1 MSELI
6 VNLEG
11 YGNYTL
17 GLDLHDPGDV
27 EVWCATFTDRNL
39 GDQWVVYFEMEENDY
54 EVWDLIN
61 VAIETYRDE
70 FNTDEFPEQKNFPYI
85 F

>member
-1 MSELI
+1 MAEII

-17 GLDLHDPGDV
+17 TLNLHDPGET
-27 EVWCATFTDRNL
+27 EVWSATFA
-39 GDQWVVYFEMEENDY
+39 DQNSEDEWDVYFEMEDHDY
-54 EVWDLIN
+54 EVWDLID

-70 FNTDEFPEQKNFPYI
+70 YANHQN
-85 F
+85 

>member
-6 VNLEG
+6 VNIEG
-11 YGNYTL
+11 YGEYTL
-17 GLDLHDPGDV
+17 SLDLHDPGDT
-27 EVWCATFTDRNL
+27 EVWSAVFADRSVEE
-39 GDQWVVYFEMEENDY
+39 DEWTVFFEMDEGDY

-70 FNTDEFPEQKNFPYI
+70 YTPDQNQD
-85 F
+85 